1 MAGEEEHGKSGRSAQ
16 ALLWMERLV
25 WVLVYGGLLVF
36 VLGLAVLQ
44 YGPHSLGGKGDGM
57 TDAEVLGYFLLAKG
71 AIAVVAGAV
80 VIWLRSRWK

>member
-1 MAGEEEHGKSGRSAQ
+1 MSEAENPGSAGRSAR

-25 WVLVYGGLLVF
+25 WILVYGGLLVF

-44 YGPHSLGGKGDGM
+44 FGPRSLGGKGEGM
-57 TDAEVLGYFLLAKG
+57 TDAEVLGYFLLGKG
-71 AIAVVAGAV
+71 AIAVAAGVV